1 LDNSFLCSLRSLR
14 AIFSHRKSIDP
25 SGASDYFVVLHIIKK
40 RIGFVFWQSLIY
52 DSYLISAVEDA
63 DKIETLDHQPRPRLS
78 RSGPENNVV
87 IVNFQIIINGMD
99 VANEALRTYSEFL
112 ENVTKFNLNIMKTVW
127 NPFLPYPFYP
137 RLEDKK

>member
-1 LDNSFLCSLRSLR
+1 
-14 AIFSHRKSIDP
+14 
-25 SGASDYFVVLHIIKK
+25 
-40 RIGFVFWQSLIY
+40 
-52 DSYLISAVEDA
+52 VEDA
-63 DKIETLDHQPRPRLS
+63 DKIETLDHQQRPRLS

-112 ENVTKFNLNIMKTVW
+112 ENVTKFNLNIMKTIW